1 MQTIT
6 ITIEQSAKGYE
17 FCNGTIA
24 VASIREYNP
33 GEYTL
38 TVNRKRCGLVDS
50 LAAAVEIVSDKIS
63 NIFDSLGLDVEFK

>member
-1 MQTIT
+1 MQTIK
-6 ITIEQSAKGYE
+6 ITIEQSGKGYE
-17 FCNGTIA
+17 FCNGKIA

-33 GEYTL
+33 GLYSL
-38 TVNRKRCGLVDS
+38 MVNRKRYGVVNS

>member
-1 MQTIT
+1 MHTIK
-6 ITIEQSAKGYE
+6 ITIEQSGKGYE
-17 FCNGTIA
+17 FCNGNIA

-33 GEYTL
+33 GVYSL
-38 TVNRKRCGLVDS
+38 IVNRKRYGVVNS